1 MALGLKPALAGVQ
14 TAVLPFCL
22 GRQAARGEA
31 MLALQTCFNALIL
44 MGDWCASADASTIE

>member
-1 MALGLKPALAGVQ
+1 MEPTFFWGGK
-14 TAVLPFCL
+14 
-22 GRQAARGEA
+22 AARGEA